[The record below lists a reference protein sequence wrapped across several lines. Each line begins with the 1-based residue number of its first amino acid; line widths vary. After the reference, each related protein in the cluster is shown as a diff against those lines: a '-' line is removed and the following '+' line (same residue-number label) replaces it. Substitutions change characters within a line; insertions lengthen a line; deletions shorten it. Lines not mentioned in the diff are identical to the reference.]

1 MRYYLLLLCLIILP
15 FAFGQNRILDS
26 LYIALKNHPEKDTIR
41 LAIIFDICLQEYT
54 NRPEVHKRLAEEAL
68 QIAEQI
74 DFPKGIGTA
83 NGAIALYY
91 WVIGEYEKA
100 TRYAYK
106 MLSIHESINYQR
118 GIGQSYQMLGLIHQ
132 LEGEY
137 SRAKDFYDK
146 AVAIYLKESL
156 DADLAWCYNLMGTFY
171 LKLSQL
177 ALAEE
182 YFSRSLQI
190 RQRLNDEDGIGQVFA
205 NLARLY
211 TLKNDPENALA
222 YFKKSLGIALKF
234 NNKFRMTT
242 IYTAMGQLY
251 TLTAKY
257 DTAEFYLFKS
267 IALAKSFNGKKK
279 LEEAYNQ
286 LVALEKKR
294 GGFAKAIAY
303 RDLES
308 AYQDSLYTESKS
320 RKIAEIEAYYESE
333 KKEQA
338 IKLLEQEKKIQK
350 LWTNALITGSLL
362 LLVALITIYR
372 LQHLRSRKA
381 KELLDIQKKL
391 NENLKD
397 AHQLK
402 SRFFANVSHEFRTP
416 LSLILAPIESKLK
429 SGGLSQQDRDD
440 LRLVNRNAHRL
451 LDLINQLLDMSK
463 LEEGKMVLKIQAG
476 NLNEFVKMLIASFDV
491 LAERRNISFLK
502 DIEITSEDAWYDA
515 DKLEKIINNILSNAI
530 KFTPIGGTVTL
541 SAFTSSETG
550 ILTIRV
556 TDNGRGIPKKDLQ
569 HIFLPFYQ
577 IGNTAEDGQQ
587 GTGLGLSLVN
597 ELVKLYQGK
606 IEITSQENVG
616 TRVSIALPFNKEKF
630 PKATQAGTTRHH
642 YFSQDQNVEVFL
654 HDRSDER
661 CFKETDSD
669 EMHAESILIVEDNP
683 ELRNFIAGKFLDNFA
698 ILAAKNGE
706 EGFSIAIE
714 KIPTLILSD
723 VMMPKMNG
731 IELTQKLKADERTS
745 HIPII
750 LLTAK
755 TDFESRIEGLKTGAD
770 DYLPKPFSIEELQ
783 VRIINLIEQ
792 RRRLAEKFQEE
803 FSALP
808 KEPRELSL
816 DDKFI
821 MKATLVVEAN
831 MSDAGFG
838 IERFAAEMNLSRT
851 QLFRKMKAL
860 LGVSPSDFVNNLR
873 LQKASDLILAKA
885 DTLSQICYT
894 VGFNEPSYFAKRFRK
909 KFGLSPSEY
918 AKSAN

>member
-1 MRYYLLLLCLIILP
+1 MRYYFLFLFLIIIPL
-15 FAFGQNRILDS
+15 AFSQNRILDS
-26 LYIALKNHPEKDTIR
+26 LYLALKKHPEKDTIR
-41 LAIIFDICLQEYT
+41 LAIIFNICLQEYT
-54 NRPEVHKRLAEEAL
+54 NRPEVHKKFAEEAL
-68 QIAEQI
+68 EIAKLI
-74 DFPKGIGTA
+74 NFPKGIGTA

-91 WVIGEYEKA
+91 WVIGEYEQA

-106 MLSIHESINYQR
+106 MLRIHESINYKR

-137 SRAKDFYDK
+137 DKGKDFYDK
-146 AVAIYLKESL
+146 AVAIYLKENL

-177 ALAEE
+177 ELAEE
-182 YFSRSLQI
+182 YFSKSLEI
-190 RQRLNDEDGIGQVFA
+190 RRKLNDEDGIGQTFV
-205 NLARLY
+205 NLARVY
-211 TLKNDPENALA
+211 TLKNDTARALE
-222 YFKKSLGIALKF
+222 YFSKSLDIALKF

-251 TLTAKY
+251 TLTADY

-267 IALAKSFNGKKK
+267 ITLAKGFNGKKK

-286 LVALEKKR
+286 LVILEKKR
-294 GGFAKAIAY
+294 GRFAKAIAY

-308 AYQDSLYTESKS
+308 SYQDSLYTEGKS
-320 RKIAEIEAYYESE
+320 QKIAEMEAYYESE

-350 LWTNALITGSLL
+350 LLTNALVTGSLFL
-362 LLVALITIYR
+362 FVALVMIYR
-372 LQHLRSRKA
+372 LQNLRSRKA

-429 SGGLSQQDRDD
+429 SEQLNQQDRDE

-451 LDLINQLLDMSK
+451 LDLINQLLDLSK
-463 LEEGKMVLKIQAG
+463 LEEGKMTLKIQEG
-476 NLNEFVKMLIASFDV
+476 NLGEFVTMLIASFDT
-491 LAERRNISFLK
+491 LAKTRSISFLK
-502 DIEITSEDAWYDA
+502 DIEITAKNAWYDA
-515 DKLEKIINNILSNAI
+515 DTLEKIINNILSNAL
-530 KFTPIGGTVTL
+530 KFTPPGGTVTI
-541 SAFTSSETG
+541 SIFTSSETG
-550 ILTIRV
+550 NLTIRI

-577 IGNTAEDGQQ
+577 TGNTREDGQQ

-606 IEITSQENVG
+606 IEITSQENLG
-616 TRVSIALPFNKEKF
+616 TSVCITLPFNKEKF
-630 PKATQAGTTRHH
+630 PEATQARGLRSTSLPRGQSMEAFL
-642 YFSQDQNVEVFL
+642 YGFSNDTSFEDVDN
-654 HDRSDER
+654 
-661 CFKETDSD
+661 D
-669 EMHAESILIVEDNP
+669 EMHPDSILIVEDNP
-683 ELRNFIAGKFLDNFA
+683 DLRNFISGKLLDNFT
-698 ILAAKNGE
+698 ILDAKNGE
-706 EGFSIAIE
+706 DGFAKAIE
-714 KIPTLILSD
+714 RIPTLILSD

-755 TDFESRIEGLKTGAD
+755 TDFESRIEGLRTGAD
-770 DYLPKPFSIEELQ
+770 DYLPKPFSIEELK

-792 RRRLAEKFQEE
+792 RRKLAEKFREE

-808 KEPRELSL
+808 KQPSELSL
-816 DDKFI
+816 DEKFI
-821 MKATLVVEAN
+821 IKAKAVVEAN
-831 MSDAGFG
+831 MSDTRFG
-838 IERFAAEMNLSRT
+838 IEKFADEMNLSRT
-851 QLFRKMKAL
+851 QLFRKIKGL
-860 LGVSPSDFVNNLR
+860 LGVSPSDFVNNIR

-885 DTLSQICYT
+885 DTLSQICYA